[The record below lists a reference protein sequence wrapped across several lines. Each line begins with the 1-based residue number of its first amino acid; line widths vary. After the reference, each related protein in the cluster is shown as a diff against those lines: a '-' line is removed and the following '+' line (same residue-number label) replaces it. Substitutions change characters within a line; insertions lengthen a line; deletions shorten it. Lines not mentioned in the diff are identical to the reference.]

1 MYLAGDA
8 CHCHSPVGGQ
18 GMNMGLQDVHNLAW
32 KLAMVINKKCSA
44 SLLESYNTERF
55 NVDKSVVEYVDIA
68 TKGLLLRKR
77 VALYLRTQF
86 QKAVFTSFRWIFDA
100 LLQTT
105 GQITYT
111 YNKYST
117 LSFEYWKPPPLFPYV
132 LYRRQQNIT
141 RLVRPRLH
149 AGDRCPDFIVPD
161 HEGNDEQFANQRLHT
176 LFRETTHKPFVVLL
190 FEGNPYFKCPFSDI
204 EDLEAFKLEI
214 EASECGQ
221 HCKVVMVRWMHRKL
235 HLEFGVYQQCMFLVR
250 PDQYIGLRS
259 QPMSLD
265 ALTYYLSKRLQVNE
279 VRIAD
284 DALCRVKNIEK
295 VDPIPTILA
304 TTAICIVAYFVGNR
318 YLPQKYKPTTFVNSV
333 KRMLF

>member
-1 MYLAGDA
+1 
-8 CHCHSPVGGQ
+8 
-18 GMNMGLQDVHNLAW
+18 MGLQDIHNLAW

-55 NVDKSVVEYVDIA
+55 NVDKAVVEFVDVA

-117 LSFEYWKPPPLFPYV
+117 LSFEYWKPPSIFPHL

-141 RLVRPRLH
+141 RLFRPRLH

-161 HEGNDEQFANQRLHT
+161 DEGNDEQFANQRLHT

-190 FEGNPYFKCPFSDI
+190 FEGNPEFKCPFSDI
-204 EDLEAFKLEI
+204 QNLKTFKSEI
-214 EASECGQ
+214 EASQCGQ
-221 HCKVVMVRWMHRKL
+221 HCKVVMIKSVHRKL
-235 HLEFGVYQQCMFLVR
+235 HSEFGAYQQCMFLVR

-265 ALTYYLSKRLQVNE
+265 ALHYYLSKRLLVNS
-279 VRIAD
+279 VRIGD
-284 DALCRVKNIEK
+284 DALCRVKNMERR
-295 VDPIPTILA
+295 DPVPAILA
-304 TTAICIVAYFVGNR
+304 TTAISAIAYVVGSR
-318 YLPQKYKPTTFVNSV
+318 YLPHKYQPTTFVSKV
-333 KRMLF
+333 WELFV